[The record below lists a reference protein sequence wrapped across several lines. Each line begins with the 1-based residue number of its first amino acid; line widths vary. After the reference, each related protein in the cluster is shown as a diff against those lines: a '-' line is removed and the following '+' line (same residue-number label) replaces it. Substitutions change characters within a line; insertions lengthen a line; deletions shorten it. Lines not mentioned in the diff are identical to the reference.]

1 MIELPSPQQ
10 VRRRVCSVLNRC
22 DSAVPHDVPARPT
35 LIRAFTL
42 KLLVSFGNRRRSRRA
57 ANVRIGACVLP
68 EAAAPMGPF
77 LATQSGMVHETYVP
91 EQRTGVAGLLRV
103 IRAFAEAS
111 LVAIA
116 FAFAILLIGLP
127 FALLGRL
134 VHDLIMFV
142 VGQ

>member
-1 MIELPSPQQ
+1 
-10 VRRRVCSVLNRC
+10 
-22 DSAVPHDVPARPT
+22 
-35 LIRAFTL
+35 
-42 KLLVSFGNRRRSRRA
+42 
-57 ANVRIGACVLP
+57 
-68 EAAAPMGPF
+68 MGPF